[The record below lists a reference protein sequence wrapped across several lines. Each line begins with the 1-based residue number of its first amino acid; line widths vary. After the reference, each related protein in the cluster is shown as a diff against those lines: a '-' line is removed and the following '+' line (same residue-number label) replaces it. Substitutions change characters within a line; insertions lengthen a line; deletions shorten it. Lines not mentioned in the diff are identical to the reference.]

1 MPATAHAALLVDV
14 HDVPHVPVELT
25 GGTGRSRVAAA
36 THAAAP
42 TREPGPSGT
51 AEPAPEAEAVGTV
64 EVSGEPAPGVALLAA
79 TALGL
84 AFTNGLTRRSVQL
97 LGDLADAE
105 PDRLLQAREHA
116 LRMAPTSAEPRRLAA
131 DLLERA
137 ALVCERATPAPAAGA
152 EVVSRTDARRAPS
165 LVGTG

>member
-1 MPATAHAALLVDV
+1 MPATARAALLVDV
-14 HDVPHVPVELT
+14 HDVPREPVELT
-25 GGTGRSRVAAA
+25 GGAGLSRVTAP
-36 THAAAP
+36 TGAAAP
-42 TREPGPSGT
+42 ARESGPSGA
-51 AEPAPEAEAVGTV
+51 AEPVPEAAVGTV

-84 AFTNGLTRRSVQL
+84 AFTNGLTRRSVLL

-137 ALVCERATPAPAAGA
+137 AMVCERATSAPAAGA